1 MADKAKAPKQ
11 NVKGRKTKGVAQPK
25 VTGVAKPPKNL

>member
-1 MADKAKAPKQ
+1 MSKPSRKQ

-25 VTGVAKPPKNL
+25 VTGLPKGPKNL